1 LQELR
6 AEIVNTGCISPRRAL
21 TTRRILGLTLCVLGL
36 FGGNN
41 LRAQFQMPD
50 PKQMSGIP
58 RPVTDLPDG
67 TVSVRLIRGD
77 FSNNITDF
85 PVEMQI
91 GGRVRTAR
99 TDESGRAEFK
109 NLPPGETVKVVAV
122 VDGERLESEAF
133 PAPGQGGI
141 RLMLVATD
149 KSKRPETEPG
159 APPVA
164 GQVVLGSQS
173 RIIIEPGDEKVTLY
187 YLLDI
192 VNNARVPVNPPAAF
206 AFDMP
211 AGAVGTGLLQGS
223 SPKASVDG
231 PSVRVEGPFAP
242 GRTLVQ
248 VACELPVGSAS
259 LSVTQ
264 RFPAAFEQLAVIVK
278 KLGDTK
284 LASPQLPS
292 QQEMTASGETFIA
305 ASGGAVTA
313 GQAVELTLT
322 NLPHHSAMPRWI
334 ALSLAGLIVI
344 SGMWFSGQGE
354 GQELQAAEHK
364 RLIGRRDKLFNE
376 LVRLEHDRKG
386 SRVSQARYETRRQ
399 ELVSA
404 LEQVYGA
411 LDRGDIDPRD
421 PGAPG
426 PNRSSLAA

>member
-1 LQELR
+1 
-6 AEIVNTGCISPRRAL
+6 
-21 TTRRILGLTLCVLGL
+21 
-36 FGGNN
+36 
-41 LRAQFQMPD
+41 MPD

-85 PVEMQI
+85 PVEMQV
-91 GGRVRTAR
+91 GGRVRTEK

-109 NLPPGETVKVVAV
+109 NLPAGETVKVVAV

-173 RIIIEPGDEKVTLY
+173 RIILEPGDEKVTLY

-192 VNNARVPVNPPAAF
+192 VNNARVPINPPAF

-313 GQAVELTLT
+313 GQAIELTLT

-344 SGMWFSGQGE
+344 GGVWLSGQRE
-354 GQELQAAEHK
+354 GHESRAAEHK

-376 LVRLEHDRKG
+376 LVRLEHDRKA
-386 SRVSQARYETRRQ
+386 SRVSPARYETRRQ

-404 LEQVYGA
+404 LEQIYGA
-411 LDRGDIDPRD
+411 LDREDIDPRD

-426 PNRSSLAA
+426 ANRSSLAA